1 MNNYDLQ
8 MGLAPVDLFGF
19 IIGVG
24 IVLLV
29 GWLITK

>member
-8 MGLAPVDLFGF
+8 MGLAPVDFVGF

-24 IVLLV
+24 ICLLV